1 MVTRLQLGETAS
13 MPSRWCTA
21 PGMDRKLESNTSN
34 SESGKLS
41 YAERAAYSAGDFAS
55 NFYWK
60 LIDYYLLIFY
70 TDVFGISG
78 IAAGTMLL
86 VTKTW
91 DAINDPLMGLIADR
105 TNTRWGKF
113 RPYLLWGA
121 LPLGAAGVLTF
132 TTPELS
138 ESGKLV
144 WAYITYSLMMTA
156 YTFVNL
162 PYSGLLGVITP
173 DSQERTTLASW
184 RFIGAFS
191 GGIVTTQ
198 FTLRLV
204 EYFGGDDPKL
214 GWQLTA
220 AFWAVCAAALF
231 TWSFLGTRERVSPPV
246 HQKPSVKRDFGDLLR
261 NRPWLVL
268 AALAILVML
277 NMSIRSQIT
286 AYYMKY
292 YANAEE
298 LTGPFI
304 SSSLVAS
311 LLGAASTPLWT
322 RLLGKKKLFFILMG
336 LLTMLS
342 LVFFVI
348 PRDAIWLMFGV
359 NILINFVMGPKAPLV
374 FAMYADAADY
384 GEWKFGRRA
393 TGFIFAAASFAQKL
407 GGALAGYFIGLMF
420 AAMGYRA
427 NVEQTED
434 SLFGILLLMSVIPS
448 VFSLIALFVVT
459 RYPLS
464 EPELAEIGS
473 DLSAR
478 ERAT

>member
-1 MVTRLQLGETAS
+1 MTAEQTQS
-13 MPSRWCTA
+13 EHGKTVVQSTA
-21 PGMDRKLESNTSN
+21 DEA
-34 SESGKLS
+34 EGKLS
-41 YAERAAYSAGDFAS
+41 YAERAAYSAGDVAS

-78 IAAGTMLL
+78 MAAGTMLL

-91 DAINDPLMGLIADR
+91 DAINDPLMGIIADR
-105 TNTRWGKF
+105 TQTRWGKF

-132 TTPELS
+132 TTPDLS
-138 ESGKLV
+138 DSGKLI
-144 WAYITYSLMMTA
+144 WAYVTYSLMMTA

-173 DSQERTTLASW
+173 NTQERTTLASW

-191 GGIVTTQ
+191 GGILTTQ
-198 FTLRLV
+198 FTLKLV
-204 EYFGGDDPKL
+204 AYFGAEDPRL

-220 AFWAVCAAALF
+220 LFWAVLAACLF
-231 TWSFLGTRERVSPPV
+231 TWSFLGTQERVTPPPT
-246 HQKPSVKRDFGDLLR
+246 QKPNVRRDVTDLLR
-261 NRPWLVL
+261 NKPWIVL

-277 NMSIRSQIT
+277 NMSIRAQIT

-292 YANAEE
+292 YANAED
-298 LTGPFI
+298 LIGPFI

-311 LLGAASTPLWT
+311 LLGAATTPLWT
-322 RLLGKKKLFFILMG
+322 RLWGKKKLFLVLMA
-336 LLTMLS
+336 LLTALS
-342 LVFFVI
+342 LSFFVI

-359 NILINFVMGPKAPLV
+359 NLLINFVMGPKAPLV

-384 GEWKFGRRA
+384 GDWKFGRRA
-393 TGFIFAAASFAQKL
+393 TGFVFAAASFAQKL

-420 AAMGYRA
+420 TAMGYQA
-427 NVEQTED
+427 NVEQTEE
-434 SLFGILLLMSVIPS
+434 SLLGILLLMSVIPS
-448 VFSLIALFVVT
+448 AFSLFAVFVVM

-464 EPELAEIGS
+464 ERQLVQIGT
-473 DLSAR
+473 DLKAR
-478 ERAT
+478 AANRDRSS

>member
-1 MVTRLQLGETAS
+1 M
-13 MPSRWCTA
+13 
-21 PGMDRKLESNTSN
+21 KLTSDTTN
-34 SESGKLS
+34 RDSGKLS

-91 DAINDPLMGLIADR
+91 DAINDPLMGIIADR

-132 TTPELS
+132 TTPDLS
-138 ESGKLV
+138 DSGKLV
-144 WAYITYSLMMTA
+144 WAYVTYSLMMTA

-173 DSQERTTLASW
+173 NTQERTTLASW

-191 GGIVTTQ
+191 GGIITTQ
-198 FTLRLV
+198 FTLKLV
-204 EYFGGDDPKL
+204 DYFGGENPRL

-231 TWSFLGTRERVSPPV
+231 TWSFLGTRERVSPPP
-246 HQKPSVKRDFGDLLR
+246 HQKPNVKLDLRDLFH
-261 NRPWLVL
+261 NKPWLVL
-268 AALAILVML
+268 ASLAILVML

-292 YANAEE
+292 YANAED
-298 LTGPFI
+298 LIGPFI

-322 RLLGKKKLFFILMG
+322 RLWGKKKLFLILMV
-336 LLTMLS
+336 LLTVLS

-348 PRDAIWLMFGV
+348 PRDAIWLMFAA

-384 GEWKFGRRA
+384 GDWKFGRRA

-420 AAMGYRA
+420 ATMGYQA

-434 SLFGILLLMSVIPS
+434 SLFGILLLMSVLPAG
-448 VFSLIALFVVT
+448 FSLIALFVVT

-464 EPELAEIGS
+464 EKQLTQISTELA
-473 DLSAR
+473 AR
-478 ERAT
+478 KEAG

>member
-1 MVTRLQLGETAS
+1 MTGDTTQRQ
-13 MPSRWCTA
+13 
-21 PGMDRKLESNTSN
+21 D
-34 SESGKLS
+34 GKLS
-41 YAERAAYSAGDFAS
+41 HAERAAYSAGDVAS

-78 IAAGTMLL
+78 LAAGTMLL

-113 RPYLLWGA
+113 RPYLLWGG

-132 TTPELS
+132 TTPDLS
-138 ESGKLV
+138 DSGKLV

-156 YTFVNL
+156 YTVVNL

-173 DSQERTTLASW
+173 NTQERTTLASL

-191 GGIVTTQ
+191 GGILTTH
-198 FTLRLV
+198 FTPKLV
-204 EYFGGDDPKL
+204 EYFGGDDARL

-220 AFWAVCAAALF
+220 AFWAVCAVALF
-231 TWSFLGTRERVSPPV
+231 TWSFLGTRERVSPPAQ
-246 HQKPSVKRDFGDLLR
+246 QKPDVKRDVQDLFR
-261 NRPWLVL
+261 NKPWLVL
-268 AALAILVML
+268 ASLAILVML
-277 NMSIRSQIT
+277 NISIRSQST

-292 YANAEE
+292 YANAED
-298 LTGPFI
+298 LIGSFI

-322 RLLGKKKLFFILMG
+322 KLWGKKKLFVILMV
-336 LLTMLS
+336 LLTVLS
-342 LVFFVI
+342 LLFFVI
-348 PRDAIWLMFGV
+348 PRDALWLMFTV

-384 GEWKFGRRA
+384 GDWKFGRRA

-420 AAMGYRA
+420 AAMGYQA

-434 SLFGILLLMSVIPS
+434 SLFGILLLMSILPAG
-448 VFSLIALFVVT
+448 FSFIALLVAT

-464 EPELAEIGS
+464 EQQLDQISSELATR
-473 DLSAR
+473 R
-478 ERAT
+478 EAS

>member
-1 MVTRLQLGETAS
+1 MNNKTTNHA
-13 MPSRWCTA
+13 
-21 PGMDRKLESNTSN
+21 TSGTQN
-34 SESGKLS
+34 GKLS

-78 IAAGTMLL
+78 MAAGTMLL

-105 TNTRWGKF
+105 TQTRWGKF

-121 LPLGAAGVLTF
+121 IPLGAAGVLTF
-132 TTPELS
+132 TTPDLS
-138 ESGKLV
+138 DNGKLV
-144 WAYITYSLMMTA
+144 WAYVTYTLMMTA

-162 PYSGLLGVITP
+162 PYSSLLGVITP
-173 DSQERTTLASW
+173 NTQERTTLASW

-191 GGIVTTQ
+191 GGILTTQ
-198 FTLRLV
+198 FTLKLV
-204 EYFGGDDPKL
+204 EYFGSSSPQL

-220 AFWAVCAAALF
+220 LFWAVCAALLF
-231 TWSFLGTRERVSPPV
+231 IWSFLGTRERVSPPAT
-246 HQKPSVKRDFGDLLR
+246 QQPDFKRDVKDLLR
-261 NRPWLVL
+261 NKPWVVL

-277 NMSIRSQIT
+277 NMSIRAQIT

-298 LTGPFI
+298 LIGPFI

-311 LLGAASTPLWT
+311 LLGAASTPFWTKLW
-322 RLLGKKKLFFILMG
+322 GKKKLFLILMA
-336 LLTMLS
+336 LLTALS
-342 LVFFVI
+342 MSFFII
-348 PRDAIWLMFGV
+348 PRDAIWAMFAVNLM
-359 NILINFVMGPKAPLV
+359 INFVMGPKAPLV

-393 TGFIFAAASFAQKL
+393 TGFVFAAASFAQKF
-407 GGALAGYFIGLMF
+407 GGALAGYCIGLMF
-420 AAMGYRA
+420 ASMGYEA
-427 NVEQTED
+427 NVPQTED
-434 SLFGILLLMSVIPS
+434 SLLGILLLMSVIPS
-448 VFSLIALFVVT
+448 LFSFIALFVVT

-464 EPELAEIGS
+464 DRELLQVGH
-473 DLSAR
+473 DLATRHEAARHEAPSATTV
-478 ERAT
+478 E